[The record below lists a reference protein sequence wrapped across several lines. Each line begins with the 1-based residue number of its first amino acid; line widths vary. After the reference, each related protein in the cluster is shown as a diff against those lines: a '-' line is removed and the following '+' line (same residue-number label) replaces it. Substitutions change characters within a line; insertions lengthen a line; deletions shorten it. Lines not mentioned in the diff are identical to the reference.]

1 MSKIGARIADR
12 CAAPVLSLQLALV
25 GACSSAEPT
34 VLPADQSPAEADVGA
49 PRRLA
54 GGGTTRVVLLGTGTP
69 NANPDRGGP
78 ALAVVVD
85 GVAYLVDAGPGV
97 VRNAARAAREHG
109 IEALR
114 AERLGHVFLTHL
126 HSDHSTGLAD
136 LILGPWVLGRT
147 DPLVLVGPSGTR
159 DLAGHLRAAYRQDVE
174 IRRDGLEPA
183 NATGY
188 ETEVRE
194 LSGDEM
200 IAHEDQRIR
209 VTAFRVPHGGWT
221 NAYGYR
227 FETADR
233 TVVVSGDTGP
243 APELMIRMCD
253 RCDLLIHEVY
263 ARAGWERREPE
274 WQAYHAAF
282 HTSGPELGRIA
293 AAARPGR
300 LILNHQL
307 LWGATPEQLLAEVA
321 GQWGG
326 PISYGNDLD
335 VY

>member
-1 MSKIGARIADR
+1 MSKIGATTRSCRILLVA
-12 CAAPVLSLQLALV
+12 SLQLALL
-25 GACSSAEPT
+25 GSCSSSDPPAPT
-34 VLPADQSPAEADVGA
+34 TGETVGELPASPAL
-49 PRRLA
+49 RLT

-69 NANPDRGGP
+69 NAHPDRGGP

-97 VRNAARAAREHG
+97 VRNAASAAREHG
-109 IEALR
+109 LVALV
-114 AERLGHVFLTHL
+114 ADRLGHVFLTHL

-147 DPLVLVGPSGTR
+147 DPLVVVGPSGTGQLTR
-159 DLAGHLRAAYRQDVE
+159 HLSAAYAQDVE

-183 NATGY
+183 NSTGY
-188 ETEVRE
+188 ETDVRE
-194 LSGDEM
+194 IEGDEVL
-200 IAHEDQRIR
+200 AYEDQRVR

-243 APELMIRMCD
+243 APELMARMCTG
-253 RCDLLIHEVY
+253 CDLLIHEVY
-263 ARAGWERREPE
+263 ARAGWERREPR
-274 WQAYHAAF
+274 WQAYHASF

-293 AAARPGR
+293 AAAQPG
-300 LILNHQL
+300 LLVLNHQL

-321 GQWGG
+321 GQWDG
-326 PISYGNDLD
+326 PIAYGNDLD